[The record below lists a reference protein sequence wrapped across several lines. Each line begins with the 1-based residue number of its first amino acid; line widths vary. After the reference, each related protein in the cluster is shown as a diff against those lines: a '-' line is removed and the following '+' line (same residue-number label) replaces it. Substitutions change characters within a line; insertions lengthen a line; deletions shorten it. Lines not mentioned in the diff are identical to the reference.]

1 MSEAW
6 LNASIPLLCNLA
18 KKRSKK
24 IAYLLRYSNNLMEEK
39 MGMLDKRS
47 KTFTAIASLSAALF
61 LMTANVEA
69 QERRRHINPVIEKLA
84 SGAPFIGVST
94 GNLSVAHA
102 RELTRSGL
110 DYVYV
115 DMEHNPVDFTSLKH
129 FTLGTLDP
137 AAIAKRGENIKADL
151 AVFARFPPYGRER
164 VEWIAKQ
171 ALDIGLMG
179 VIFNSIDDADQ
190 ARAAVGS
197 MRYPQM
203 SDSKYPEPAG
213 IRGWSPGS
221 ASWLWGLSNNEYRA
235 AADVWPLNPDGELL
249 AIMMIESA
257 AGVRNVEEILK
268 VPGVG
273 ALFIGPADLAFSM
286 GVPNG
291 APQVEEALQKILKAC
306 LAADVPCGMSINAN
320 QMADRIKEGWRML
333 NLGGANGGLNAGNA
347 AALNAAKKANSGN

>member
-1 MSEAW
+1 MKSG
-6 LNASIPLLCNLA
+6 
-18 KKRSKK
+18 RV
-24 IAYLLRYSNNLMEEK
+24 EERTSDPAGFNGIV
-39 MGMLDKRS
+39 MQREEDMRLHGTRPERL
-47 KTFTAIASLSAALF
+47 AIAAAFCASTIFMSGSAH
-61 LMTANVEA
+61 A
-69 QERRRHINPVIEKLA
+69 QERTRYINPVIEKLA
-84 SGAPFIGVST
+84 SGEPFIGVST

-102 RELTRSGL
+102 RALTRSDL

-115 DMEHNPVDFTSLKH
+115 DMEHTPVDFTALHH

-137 AAIAKRGENIKADL
+137 AAIAERGEDVKADL

-179 VIFNSIDDADQ
+179 VIFNSIDNADQ
-190 ARAAVGS
+190 ARLAISS

-203 SDSKYPEPAG
+203 QDSDFPEPTG
-213 IRGWSPGS
+213 LRGWSPGL
-221 ASWLWGLSNNEYRA
+221 ASWLWGLSNNEYRGV
-235 AADVWPLNPDGELL
+235 ADVWPLNPDGELL

-257 AGVRNVEEILK
+257 EGVENVEEILD

-291 APQVEEALQKILKAC
+291 APEVEEALQTILQAC
-306 LAADVPCGMSINAN
+306 LAADVPCGMSINAD
-320 QMADRIKEGWRML
+320 QMADRIEEGWRML
-333 NLGGANGGLNAGNA
+333 NLGGANGGLGADNA
-347 AALNAAKKANSGN
+347 AALDAAQEALAGN